1 MSDFKQ
7 LQLRHSYTGKG
18 TRILKEFLLP
28 VLDKAVSY
36 DRVTSFCTFEYLVA
50 ISQGIESIY
59 NRHGKMRLIIGV
71 HSFPKEMAEAT
82 LKRDFLAS
90 EIDAVRHEITEGLK
104 TIGDELTQKRV
115 ATVAWMI
122 DDGLLEVK
130 AASIEGEGIFHPK
143 TLIFED
149 TAGNRIAAVG
159 SPNET
164 GSGLGGNYEQLM
176 IANSW
181 ESNDAVDDQIEFF
194 ESLWTNTND
203 DAVVEDIS
211 DSLAE
216 AIIAGLGP
224 AYSRNNMHFE
234 QNVDIISASSD
245 MPTNFFVSGD
255 IPALFQHQERAVIDA
270 LSRWPVRVLFSD
282 EVGLGKTFE
291 AAATMAFLVK
301 YGGVGRVIILTPKS
315 VLQQWQDELKSN
327 FNIDAWLFDSQS
339 RCYFDPSGR
348 EISMGTR
355 NPIGAGAPSIMLL
368 SAQYARGGSGRKNIF
383 ERAGAILPDLL
394 ILDEAHSA
402 RVRVSL
408 DGSTTSTK
416 MYDMIESVSRQIPHL
431 ILATATPMQKD
442 ANEYHSML
450 KLLGLPKAWQG
461 KRAYNTSL
469 SLIASE
475 AIPDTN
481 DAYTAG
487 KLIRSSV
494 SQLKPS
500 LKQLA
505 DEEREIVNGLVSFG
519 TDPDMYDIAAYVQGN
534 WINAKKALIK
544 LHPAH
549 LLTVRNTRRALEN
562 VGYVFPKRNLIEE
575 SIDSSDEIR
584 LFYES
589 VNDYITGLC
598 FSVEKIL
605 NPDKKL
611 SIGFIKANYQ
621 QRVASSLYSCK
632 KSLSRRLEKLLALRE
647 HLAKSGLLD
656 AEYASLINDSIDDFD
671 EDELVS
677 SGSDFVRS
685 FSELDGKVDIEE
697 LSRAIDLE
705 STSISPLLKRIDSI
719 LVNCGD
725 MKIERSIQVALK
737 HIQNG
742 DKVLLFSRYTDTVDA
757 LIQEFEQKHLSA
769 IYPYGIYTGQDSSII
784 IDGKSKKCTKDEI
797 KQSLRSGAIMLMFCS
812 DAASE
817 GLNLQ
822 SARVLINVDVPWTP
836 ARLEQRIG
844 RVARLGQKASEVD
857 IHNVWY
863 PSSIEARMYR
873 RIQSRL
879 EESNLAIG
887 EFPDVVAESIK
898 NAILDESEYDN
909 SAEELREIRNSTQT
923 KALAELWS
931 VTSVQ
936 KTTSNYIRQR
946 LLSVCMQQCKSFEQE
961 KASDLWS
968 FETYD
973 GGTFAVTE
981 RDGCEESISYKDLK
995 EAGIKCFRSD
1005 VHLARNEAND
1015 PLALIFDEDTSSYV
1029 DFEFIPDLAMGKSS
1043 PTVPFSQR
1051 PKMLPDPNG
1060 MDLSCSVD
1068 VAIPSIPS
1076 LWGKGEINEG

>member
-632 KSLSRRLEKLLALRE
+632 KAFQDVLKNCLL
-647 HLAKSGLLD
+647 
-656 AEYASLINDSIDDFD
+656 Y
-671 EDELVS
+671 
-677 SGSDFVRS
+677 
-685 FSELDGKVDIEE
+685 
-697 LSRAIDLE
+697 
-705 STSISPLLKRIDSI
+705 
-719 LVNCGD
+719 
-725 MKIERSIQVALK
+725 
-737 HIQNG
+737 
-742 DKVLLFSRYTDTVDA
+742 
-757 LIQEFEQKHLSA
+757 
-769 IYPYGIYTGQDSSII
+769 
-784 IDGKSKKCTKDEI
+784 
-797 KQSLRSGAIMLMFCS
+797 
-812 DAASE
+812 
-817 GLNLQ
+817 
-822 SARVLINVDVPWTP
+822 
-836 ARLEQRIG
+836 
-844 RVARLGQKASEVD
+844 
-857 IHNVWY
+857 
-863 PSSIEARMYR
+863 
-873 RIQSRL
+873 
-879 EESNLAIG
+879 
-887 EFPDVVAESIK
+887 ESIW
-898 NAILDESEYDN
+898 L
-909 SAEELREIRNSTQT
+909 
-923 KALAELWS
+923 KADYSMLNMLA
-931 VTSVQ
+931 
-936 KTTSNYIRQR
+936 
-946 LLSVCMQQCKSFEQE
+946 
-961 KASDLWS
+961 
-968 FETYD
+968 
-973 GGTFAVTE
+973 
-981 RDGCEESISYKDLK
+981 
-995 EAGIKCFRSD
+995 
-1005 VHLARNEAND
+1005 
-1015 PLALIFDEDTSSYV
+1015 
-1029 DFEFIPDLAMGKSS
+1029 
-1043 PTVPFSQR
+1043 
-1051 PKMLPDPNG
+1051 
-1060 MDLSCSVD
+1060 
-1068 VAIPSIPS
+1068 
-1076 LWGKGEINEG
+1076 